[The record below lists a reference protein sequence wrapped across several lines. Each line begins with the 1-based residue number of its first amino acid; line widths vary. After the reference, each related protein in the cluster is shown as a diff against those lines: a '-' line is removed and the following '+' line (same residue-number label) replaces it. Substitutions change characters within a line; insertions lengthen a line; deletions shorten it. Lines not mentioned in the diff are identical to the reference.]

1 MRNRSAFHIQ
11 QRALFVFPGARQ
23 KDLKVLSD
31 DLLVAGEILRPEY
44 LSLKEKHLQR
54 LSSEERVLCLCKI
67 EDTDGDSVHPVPA
80 DCLELRHTELF
91 RAQTFRFDNE
101 HF

>member
-1 MRNRSAFHIQ
+1 MLTFFAFHIR
-11 QRALFVFPGARQ
+11 QRVLFVFPGARQ
-23 KDLKVLSD
+23 KDLKVLSGV
-31 DLLVAGEILRPEY
+31 LLVAGGILRLRY

-67 EDTDGDSVHPVPA
+67 EDTDGDSAHRVPA
-80 DCLELRHTELF
+80 DYLELRRTELF

>member
-1 MRNRSAFHIQ
+1 MRIRSAFHI
-11 QRALFVFPGARQ
+11 RRRVLFAFPGARQ
-23 KDLKVLSD
+23 KDLKVLSGV
-31 DLLVAGEILRPEY
+31 LLVAGEILRPGY

-67 EDTDGDSVHPVPA
+67 EDTDGDSAHPVPA
-80 DCLELRHTELF
+80 DYLELRRTELF
-91 RAQTFRFDNE
+91 RAQTFRFDNG